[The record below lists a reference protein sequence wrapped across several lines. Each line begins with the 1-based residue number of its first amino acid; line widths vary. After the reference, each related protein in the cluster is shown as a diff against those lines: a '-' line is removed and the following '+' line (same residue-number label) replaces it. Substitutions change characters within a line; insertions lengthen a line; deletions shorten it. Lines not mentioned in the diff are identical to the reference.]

1 MQGIGR
7 WRHRKAPTPRR
18 SDDDIQLDI
27 ASLSISVEGR
37 WSPCRS
43 AAALTWSRHPD
54 LNWGPADYEVA
65 GDLVIKVGTPPR
77 LKSAGLNLGSSFVRQ
92 RGEGWCRELSLG
104 NAIGRLAL
112 TVTVGHRILPRA
124 RRLMRE

>member
-54 LNWGPADYEVA
+54 LNWGPADYEEAGYRVLWPGTARCLKGVGRNLGTAKRRARLEARGLVQPDKQEGGPFVA
-65 GDLVIKVGTPPR
+65 GPAQG
-77 LKSAGLNLGSSFVRQ
+77 NLD
-92 RGEGWCRELSLG
+92 
-104 NAIGRLAL
+104 A
-112 TVTVGHRILPRA
+112 P
-124 RRLMRE
+124 